1 MALLWYTESN
11 VTATT
16 RNSKTNTVYLLL
28 LLLLLLQDN
37 PLPA

>member
-16 RNSKTNTVYLLL
+16 RNSKTNRVY

-37 PLPA
+37 PSCLF